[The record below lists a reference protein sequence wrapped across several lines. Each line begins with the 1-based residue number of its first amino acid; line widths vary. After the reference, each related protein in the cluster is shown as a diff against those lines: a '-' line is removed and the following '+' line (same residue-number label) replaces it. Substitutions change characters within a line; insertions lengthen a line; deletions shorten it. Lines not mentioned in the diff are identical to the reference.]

1 MIGKLITAALLV
13 AVVAVVVS
21 MLPDVK
27 RYRQMRAM

>member
-21 MLPDVK
+21 MLPDVQ
-27 RYRQMRAM
+27 RYRKMRAM